1 MWNSL
6 LNMFSGIIKEVGELI
21 RVGTKLEV
29 KTDLVVKEVELG
41 SSVAVNGVCLT
52 VEEIKHNALVFDVMP
67 VTLEKSTLSDLKVG
81 DNVNLES
88 SLKLGDEV
96 GGHFVYGHVDSLGE
110 VKNISKQEDSTLF
123 EISADKTI
131 MKYIAPQ
138 GSISVNGISLTI
150 ANFNEDSFTVSLVPF
165 TIDHTNFA
173 SLNVGDKVNLEVDM
187 LAKYAEKVL
196 NYKR

>member
-1 MWNSL
+1 
-6 LNMFSGIIKEVGELI
+6 MFSGIIKEVGELI